1 MTALV
6 LSGGGMFGA
15 WQAGVWEALEKVFTP
30 DLVIGAS
37 IGSLNGWAIASGV
50 PGSELGRLWREPT
63 VPFELR
69 WRPPWRFRE
78 GLADPSVL
86 VPAAEELCARYR
98 PRVRYALVL
107 AEVPGYR
114 RRIVTSEDGI
124 TPDHLV
130 AACSMPLVFPPRR
143 LPDGSRCLDG
153 GIFGALPLW
162 AAAEL
167 GAEQVVAVNVMT
179 DLPPVYRTVMHG
191 VRRLVTAPRRSASA
205 RLPAVVIQPA
215 RRLGRLGDA
224 LKWKPEN
231 IARWLAD
238 GRRAGEEA
246 APRVSRF
253 LSKQAETSL
262 P

>member
-6 LSGGGMFGA
+6 LSAGGMFGA

-37 IGSLNGWAIASGV
+37 IGSLNGWAIAAGV
-50 PGSELGRLWREPT
+50 PGAELGRLWRQPT

-69 WRPPWRFRE
+69 WRPPWRIRQ
-78 GLADPSVL
+78 GLADPAVL
-86 VPAAEELCARYR
+86 EPAAEELCARCR

-107 AEVPGYR
+107 AEVPGFR
-114 RRIVTSEDGI
+114 RRIVTSDEGI

-130 AACSMPLVFPPRR
+130 AACSMPVIFPPRR
-143 LPDGSRCLDG
+143 LPDGTRCVDG

-167 GAEQVVAVNVMT
+167 GADRVVAIGVMAH
-179 DLPPVYRTVMHG
+179 LPPLYRTLMRG
-191 VRRLVTAPRRSASA
+191 VRRLVGAPPRPAPA
-205 RLPAVVIQPA
+205 RLPAVVIQPG

-231 IARWLAD
+231 IERWVAD

-246 APRVSRF
+246 APRVARF
-253 LSKQAETSL
+253 LSKQPETSL

>member
-6 LSGGGMFGA
+6 LSAGGMFGA
-15 WQAGVWEALEKVFTP
+15 WQVGVWEALERVFQP
-30 DLVIGAS
+30 DLVVGAS
-37 IGSLNGWAIASGV
+37 IGSLNGWAIAAGV
-50 PGSELGRLWREPT
+50 PGAELGRLWREPT

-69 WRPPWRFRE
+69 WRPPWRFPE

-86 VPAAEELCARYR
+86 EPAAHELRERYR

-107 AEVPGYR
+107 AEVPGFR
-114 RRIVTSEDGI
+114 RRIVTSGDGI

-130 AACSMPLVFPPRR
+130 AACSMPVIFPPRR
-143 LPDGSRCLDG
+143 LPDGTRCVDG

-167 GAEQVVAVNVMT
+167 GADRVVAIGVMA
-179 DLPPVYRTVMHG
+179 DLPPLYRTVMRG
-191 VRRLVTAPRRSASA
+191 VRRLVGAPRRLPSA
-205 RLPAVVIQPA
+205 RLPIVVIQPA

-231 IARWLAD
+231 IDRWLAD

-246 APRVSRF
+246 ASRVAQF
-253 LSKQAETSL
+253 LSSEAETSIR
-262 P
+262 